1 MGWNRTDS
9 VAKRAL
15 ADGVIDETG
24 ELEAMMPKADVTIV
38 NFTRRQLLL
47 LLKSIRI
54 YSRKTALLPIL
65 AELKQKFAA
74 NLKRKILIFTS

>member
-24 ELEAMMPKADVTIV
+24 ELEVMMPKADVTIV
-38 NFTRRQLLL
+38 NFYPEAIAPFIKEHKDL
-47 LLKSIRI
+47 
-54 YSRKTALLPIL
+54 LLPIL